1 MISIENSHYILQE
14 SVGFSIDYAT
24 KVRKKHD
31 TPHVRQRNSQI
42 FFSNH
47 PTTILHDKVNIS
59 MLFDAVLACKTRG
72 CIYHKV
78 EMSIHGRESLG
89 GAEEVSSQ
97 NDEDMNP

>member
-1 MISIENSHYILQE
+1 
-14 SVGFSIDYAT
+14 
-24 KVRKKHD
+24 
-31 TPHVRQRNSQI
+31 
-42 FFSNH
+42 
-47 PTTILHDKVNIS
+47 
-59 MLFDAVLACKTRG
+59 MLLDAVLACKTRG